1 MLEQND
7 NLALNEDDQVGGYV
21 DVEVWRMSKHGP
33 VLIKKERSHN
43 LVTNVGKKYI
53 WRRMANNDATNT
65 APIFDHF
72 RVGSGSAAATS
83 GGTGLVTP
91 VAASLQTV
99 DTKTF
104 SSGRT
109 FQWMMSYAVGDLSA
123 AAIKEVVLYNKQTS
137 PGGSAAMRCVFATVT
152 MTLADK
158 LKITYSAR
166 CT

>member
-1 MLEQND
+1 MLELND
-7 NLALNEDDQVGGYV
+7 NTRLDENKDVGGYV
-21 DVEVWRMSKHGP
+21 DIEVWRTGKHGP
-33 VLIKKERSHN
+33 VLIQKERSHN
-43 LVTNVGKKYI
+43 LITNVGKKYI

-72 RVGSGSAAATS
+72 RVGASSAAATS
-83 GGTGLVTP
+83 GGTGLTTP
-91 VAASLQTV
+91 VAGTIQTV

-123 AAIKEVVLYNKQTS
+123 AAIKEVALYNKQTS
-137 PGGSAAMRCVFATVT
+137 PGGSSMMRCVFATVT